1 MLFESSTG
9 ASSSS
14 YQIQLDTPAF
24 GIILAVLALFFLM
37 FFYLKLSTTSKRAL
51 AGFIEATEVD
61 VAFLG
66 ASVIL
71 LLYLAANYPSGN
83 HIAWAISQVILQGYW
98 LALAIPIVTVGNTV
112 HGKTRGA
119 LAWRDS
125 SIVLALIL
133 FAVLFFLNYT

>member
-1 MLFESSTG
+1 MLFQ
-9 ASSSS
+9 ASSGTAAAS
-14 YQIQLDTPAF
+14 YQIDLNTPAF
-24 GIILAVLALFFLM
+24 GIIIAVLALFFLM

-51 AGFIEATEVD
+51 AGFVEATEVD

-66 ASVIL
+66 SSVIL

-83 HIAWAISQVILQGYW
+83 HVAWAISQVVLQGYW
-98 LALAIPIVTVGNTV
+98 LTLAIPIVTVGNTV

-133 FAVLFFLNYT
+133 FAVLFFINYT